1 VAAKGLPEH
10 QEGAVDEN
18 AAGKRGDPRAGESAQ
33 PVPDPELT
41 DPELTVVCRQVVELV
56 TDYLEGALPGQLRAA
71 VERHLQLCVPCA
83 VYVEQM
89 RSTSAAL
96 RDVPVESID
105 PRTRAELVSAFRDLI
120 PKSGGGQPA

>member
-1 VAAKGLPEH
+1 
-10 QEGAVDEN
+10 VDES
-18 AAGKRGDPRAGESAQ
+18 AVGKRGDARAGESAQ

-41 DPELTVVCRQVVELV
+41 DREMTDPELAVVCRQVVELV
-56 TDYLEGALPGQLRAA
+56 TDYLEGALPGQLHAA

-89 RSTSAAL
+89 RRTSAAL
-96 RDVPVESID
+96 RDAPVESID

-120 PKSGGGQPA
+120 PKSSGGGPA

>member
-1 VAAKGLPEH
+1 LTDHELTDPGLT
-10 QEGAVDEN
+10 
-18 AAGKRGDPRAGESAQ
+18 DPGLSD
-33 PVPDPELT
+33 PGLSDPGLSVPGLSDPGLTDPELT
-41 DPELTVVCRQVVELV
+41 DTELTVVCRQVVELV
-56 TDYLEGALPGQLRAA
+56 TDYLEGALPGQLRVA

-89 RSTSAAL
+89 RSL